1 MSLNP
6 KEQTI
11 DGVEGEILGEILG
24 DQTSNNEDETTNI
37 TDDEHSD
44 VDKDEDLNAVNVED
58 SGVSLEKIA
67 VNFKLLEDRMNAKI
81 NELSHEINKLK
92 SKSVCDN
99 DLCHE
104 YMQNMLEEK
113 KSLKAEDDFLKQQ
126 CENLVY
132 AMASLKTD
140 IGNLEDEKKS
150 LLTVIKVLRR
160 MPT

>member
-1 MSLNP
+1 MNP

-37 TDDEHSD
+37 TDDERSD
-44 VDKDEDLNAVNVED
+44 VDKDEDLNAVNVEH
-58 SGVSLEKIA
+58 SGVSLEKMA

-92 SKSVCDN
+92 SKSVRDN

-104 YMQNMLEEK
+104 YMQNMLEENK
-113 KSLKAEDDFLKQQ
+113 
-126 CENLVY
+126 
-132 AMASLKTD
+132 
-140 IGNLEDEKKS
+140 
-150 LLTVIKVLRR
+150 
-160 MPT
+160 